1 MLSHA
6 YILYVKSYGRVMT
19 SNCKVR
25 LHFYNEILLYFVF
38 LFITKI
44 NQQKDKE
51 TSCNTWNTV
60 LIKYTSINTTKHTS
74 VMINYSP
81 T

>member
-51 TSCNTWNTV
+51 TSCNT
-60 LIKYTSINTTKHTS
+60 
-74 VMINYSP
+74 
-81 T
+81 